1 MGENTPVTIQSES
14 RLKKL
19 VRAYK
24 LELGMA
30 AILIVMYI
38 VLHFITGTALKASN
52 IRNVLQASAPLLIM
66 TMGQLVVVITG
77 GIDLSVGSVYSL
89 SGMCGVLTM
98 LHSESILAGVLVALG
113 VGILCG
119 LINGVLVALSVGVL
133 CGLINGVLVSKVKM
147 APFIVTLAMQGAAA
161 SLTKIIAGGNS
172 QTVTLQAFKAFNRG
186 EMIPGVRNYMV
197 YMVIIV
203 IVMYLLLRKTVFGRW
218 IYATGSNEEA
228 SRLVGIPVDRV
239 KIICYTMS
247 GFLSSVAA
255 LLGASRLMNVEVTSG
270 VGMELDAIAAA
281 CIGGASLSGGLGTA
295 FGALVGTLLQKGI
308 NNGINLLG
316 INSFW
321 TGTVTGIVIIVSV
334 YVGMT
339 AGKNSKKRK

>member
-1 MGENTPVTIQSES
+1 MDERISNKSMSEN
-14 RLKKL
+14 RFWKL

-24 LELGMA
+24 LELGMTL
-30 AILIVMYI
+30 ILVVMYL
-38 VLHFITGTALKASN
+38 VLHLVTGTALLKSN
-52 IRNVLQASAPLLIM
+52 LLNVLQSAAPLLIM
-66 TMGQLVVVITG
+66 TMGQLMVVITG
-77 GIDLSVGSVYSL
+77 GIDLSVGSIYSL
-89 SGMCGVLTM
+89 SGMCGVLVM
-98 LHSESILAGVLVALG
+98 LQTQSIASGVLVCLA
-113 VGILCG
+113 VGIACG
-119 LINGVLVALSVGVL
+119 VINGVLVA
-133 CGLINGVLVSKVKM
+133 KVKM

-172 QTVTLQAFKAFNRG
+172 QTITLTAFKAFNRG
-186 EMIPGVRNYMV
+186 EMIPGVKNYML
-197 YMVIIV
+197 YMVLIV
-203 IVMYLLLRKTVFGRW
+203 IIMYFLLRKTVLGRW
-218 IYATGSNEEA
+218 VYATGSNEEA

-239 KIICYTMS
+239 KIICYTVS

-295 FGALVGTLLQKGI
+295 FGALIGTLLQKGI

-321 TGTVTGIVIIVSV
+321 SGAVTGVVIIVSV
-334 YVGMT
+334 YVGMQ
-339 AGKNSKKRK
+339 AGKNKKTIIKK

>member
-14 RLKKL
+14 RFKKL

-30 AILIVMYI
+30 AILIVMYV
-38 VLHFITGTALKASN
+38 VLHFITGTALKGSN
-52 IRNVLQASAPLLIM
+52 IRNVLQSSAPLLIM

-77 GIDLSVGSVYSL
+77 GIDLSVGSIYSL

-98 LHSESILAGVLVALG
+98 LHSQSIAAGVFVALG

-119 LINGVLVALSVGVL
+119 IINGVLVA
-133 CGLINGVLVSKVKM
+133 KVKM

-186 EMIPGVRNYMV
+186 EIIPGVRNYMI

-247 GFLSSVAA
+247 GFLSATAA

-339 AGKNSKKRK
+339 AGKNSKKKK

>member
-1 MGENTPVTIQSES
+1 MGEDSPVTVKSSNKMQ
-14 RLKKL
+14 KL
-19 VRAYK
+19 LRVYK
-24 LELGMA
+24 LELGMM
-30 AILIVMYI
+30 AILIVLYL
-38 VLHFITGTALKASN
+38 VLHLVTGTALKKSN
-52 IRNVLQASAPLLIM
+52 LLNVLQSSAPLLIM
-66 TMGQLVVVITG
+66 TMGQLAVVITG

-98 LHSESILAGVLVALG
+98 LACNSIAAGVLVALA
-113 VGILCG
+113 VGLLCG
-119 LINGVLVALSVGVL
+119 LVNGVLIA
-133 CGLINGVLVSKVKM
+133 KVKM

-172 QTVTLQAFKAFNRG
+172 QTITLTAFRSFNRG
-186 EMIPGVRNYMV
+186 EMIPGVRNYIV
-197 YMVIIV
+197 YMLLIVVI
-203 IVMYLLLRKTVFGRW
+203 MYFLLRKTLLGRW

-239 KIICYTMS
+239 KITCYCIS

-270 VGMELDAIAAA
+270 VGMELDSIAAA

-321 TGTVTGIVIIVSV
+321 SGAVTGIVIIVSV
-334 YVGMT
+334 YVGMV
-339 AGKNSKKRK
+339 AGKSKNRLNK